1 MAYILSTLTPIFGLI
16 LLGFILR
23 RSHRL
28 GENAA
33 SELNRLVV
41 WLCLPAL
48 LFNLTAKAELS
59 TIWHTGFVLTFT
71 LATLT
76 IFAATLV
83 WRYSRGESL
92 ASASLDALG
101 ASYAN
106 TGYVGIP
113 LCLFVLGDEG
123 LAPAL
128 VATLIVVSLLFA
140 IAVICVE
147 VSLQKGQ
154 GLAAAIIKV
163 GTALL
168 KNPLVVSPLI
178 GLLWNL
184 TTFDVPALI
193 APLLKLLGDA
203 TVPCALISLGAFLAH
218 KQSGKSN
225 GANAL
230 VAIKLIAHPLLTW
243 VLAWYVF
250 ELPPLLTSAA
260 VLLSALPTG
269 TGPYM
274 LAEFYQHEASV
285 VSRTILLSTAASVLS
300 LSCILV
306 WLR

>member
-1 MAYILSTLTPIFGLI
+1 MSFILNTLTPIFGLI

-23 RSHRL
+23 KTHRL

-48 LFNLTAKAELS
+48 LFNLTAKAEL
-59 TIWHTGFVLTFT
+59 TDIWHTGFVLTFT
-71 LATLT
+71 LATLGT
-76 IFAATLV
+76 FILTLL
-83 WRYSRGESL
+83 WRSHRGAPL
-92 ASASLDALG
+92 TTASLDALG

-113 LCLFVLGDEG
+113 LCLFVLGDNG

-128 VATLIVVSLLFA
+128 IATLIVVSLLFA

-154 GLAAAIIKV
+154 GISRAIAKV
-163 GTALL
+163 GSALL
-168 KNPLVVSPLI
+168 KNPLVISPLI
-178 GLLWNL
+178 GIAWNL
-184 TTFDVPALI
+184 LNLDVPAV
-193 APLLKLLGDA
+193 AGALLTLLGDA

-218 KQSGKSN
+218 KQPGRAQ
-225 GANAL
+225 GAPAL
-230 VAIKLIAHPLLTW
+230 VSIKLLAQPLLAW
-243 VLAWYVF
+243 LLATYVF
-250 ELPPLLTSAA
+250 ALPPLWASAA

-274 LAEFYQHEASV
+274 LAEFYQQNAAV
-285 VSRTILLSTAASVLS
+285 VSRTILLSTLGSVFSLSVL
-300 LSCILV
+300 LI
-306 WLR
+306 WL